1 MGSSGQF
8 HDALDTMN
16 AEQHTPKMH
25 SQELPSAPA
34 LANEPAPAPVFEAA
48 QAPVPAPAP
57 APAYEISQISQDDS
71 TLGLEGSPHVGS
83 SAYANNGN
91 IAATNGRP
99 HHVQSQSLDQGL
111 ANSPRHSYGVASAGG
126 IDEMDHNARY
136 ASPPLA
142 QQAQY
147 ATEQPQHDQY
157 SQPQQYQQ
165 FSQPAPKQA
174 QQQQQQQQN
183 YQYQQQAQQ
192 QPISRPPSGLS
203 GHGSGG
209 SAPGGGQPGF
219 GDHSS
224 RGSGAHA
231 EASSNAANGG
241 RNHVVIKVGMVG
253 DAQIGKTSLMVK
265 YVEGS
270 WDEDYIQT
278 LGVNFMEKTISIRNT
293 EITFSIWDLGGQRE
307 FVNMLPLVCNDAVAI
322 LFMFDLTR
330 KSTLNS
336 IKEWYRQGRGFNKTA
351 IPILVGTKYDHF
363 VNFPREDQEEISNQ
377 ARRFAKAMRAALIFS
392 STSHSINVQKIF
404 KIVLSKAFDL
414 KCTIPEIEN
423 VGEPLLLYQSC

>member
-1 MGSSGQF
+1 MEEDF
-8 HDALDTMN
+8 HI
-16 AEQHTPKMH
+16 
-25 SQELPSAPA
+25 
-34 LANEPAPAPVFEAA
+34 
-48 QAPVPAPAP
+48 APVPVPEP
-57 APAYEISQISQDDS
+57 EPEPEPHEHLDD
-71 TLGLEGSPHVGS
+71 TLGGIEGAGIEGAGIEGAPDASPTQ
-83 SAYANNGN
+83 NG
-91 IAATNGRP
+91 
-99 HHVQSQSLDQGL
+99 HEVYHQQSQSFDEGL
-111 ANSPRHSYGVASAGG
+111 VNNQTPSEVDPSPRY
-126 IDEMDHNARY
+126 ET
-136 ASPPLA
+136 PPSTSHA
-142 QQAQY
+142 Q
-147 ATEQPQHDQY
+147 
-157 SQPQQYQQ
+157 S
-165 FSQPAPKQA
+165 
-174 QQQQQQQQN
+174 
-183 YQYQQQAQQ
+183 
-192 QPISRPPSGLS
+192 ISRPPSGLS
-203 GHGSGG
+203 GSGAGGDRQTAYSDRGSNG
-209 SAPGGGQPGF
+209 ADQA
-219 GDHSS
+219 SS
-224 RGSGAHA
+224 R
-231 EASSNAANGG
+231 NQ
-241 RNHVVIKVGMVG
+241 VVIKVGMVG

-351 IPILVGTKYDHF
+351 IPVLVGTKYDHF
-363 VNFPREDQEEISNQ
+363 VNFSREEQEEISNQ
-377 ARRFAKAMRAALIFS
+377 ARRFAKAMRASLIFS

>member
-1 MGSSGQF
+1 METEAPPPHEVHPHEVHDETLTGIDDATHIASSNSNGF
-8 HDALDTMN
+8 HH
-16 AEQHTPKMH
+16 Q
-25 SQELPSAPA
+25 Q
-34 LANEPAPAPVFEAA
+34 
-48 QAPVPAPAP
+48 
-57 APAYEISQISQDDS
+57 S
-71 TLGLEGSPHVGS
+71 T
-83 SAYANNGN
+83 
-91 IAATNGRP
+91 
-99 HHVQSQSLDQGL
+99 SLDQGL
-111 ANSPRHSYGVASAGG
+111 ATSPRQEEDPSTRYTPPVQSA
-126 IDEMDHNARY
+126 
-136 ASPPLA
+136 PPLSRPASGLSNPA
-142 QQAQY
+142 QQAYNEYRQ
-147 ATEQPQHDQY
+147 
-157 SQPQQYQQ
+157 
-165 FSQPAPKQA
+165 
-174 QQQQQQQQN
+174 
-183 YQYQQQAQQ
+183 
-192 QPISRPPSGLS
+192 
-203 GHGSGG
+203 
-209 SAPGGGQPGF
+209 
-219 GDHSS
+219 
-224 RGSGAHA
+224 GAA
-231 EASSNAANGG
+231 EPSSNG

-363 VNFPREDQEEISNQ
+363 VNFPPQDQEEISNQ

-423 VGEPLLLYQSC
+423 VGEPLLLYQSV

>member
-1 MGSSGQF
+1 M
-8 HDALDTMN
+8 DPT
-16 AEQHTPKMH
+16 
-25 SQELPSAPA
+25 APA
-34 LANEPAPAPVFEAA
+34 EYPADS
-48 QAPVPAPAP
+48 
-57 APAYEISQISQDDS
+57 AY
-71 TLGLEGSPHVGS
+71 SPHIVNDQDQPQEDTTAIQNGHQTHASNATATPPMDSDSNQRYNSPSLYQQPTSRPGS
-83 SAYANNGN
+83 GMGGHQQTQYQEN
-91 IAATNGRP
+91 R
-99 HHVQSQSLDQGL
+99 QSQ
-111 ANSPRHSYGVASAGG
+111 
-126 IDEMDHNARY
+126 
-136 ASPPLA
+136 
-142 QQAQY
+142 
-147 ATEQPQHDQY
+147 
-157 SQPQQYQQ
+157 
-165 FSQPAPKQA
+165 
-174 QQQQQQQQN
+174 
-183 YQYQQQAQQ
+183 
-192 QPISRPPSGLS
+192 PSS
-203 GHGSGG
+203 K
-209 SAPGGGQPGF
+209 
-219 GDHSS
+219 SS
-224 RGSGAHA
+224 
-231 EASSNAANGG
+231 
-241 RNHVVIKVGMVG
+241 VVIKVGMVG

-351 IPILVGTKYDHF
+351 IPFLIGTKYDHF

-377 ARRFAKAMRAALIFS
+377 ARRFAKAMRASLIFS

-423 VGEPLLLYQSC
+423 VGEPLLLYQSVN